1 MLLTPE
7 ELAEIRAHHAN
18 GAKQVALARAY
29 GVTPH
34 TIRQITHN
42 PNYRPRWRVRWTTQH
57 RQHHH
62 EIKVAQRNAG
72 TNTKITPADVQDIK
86 RRLAQGE
93 RGSKIAEMYGI
104 SESTISLIR
113 KGKRWADVKVAP

>member
-1 MLLTPE
+1 MILTE
-7 ELAEIRAHHAN
+7 EEVAEIRAHHAN
-18 GAKQVALARAY
+18 GAKQARLAQAY

-42 PNYRPRWRVRWTTQH
+42 PNYRPRWRIQWTTQH
-57 RQHHH
+57 RQHHR
-62 EIKVAQRNAG
+62 EIKVAQRNVG
-72 TNTKITPADVQDIK
+72 INTKITPADVQDIK
-86 RRLAQGE
+86 RRLANGE

-113 KGKRWADVKVAP
+113 KGKRWGDVEVTP